1 MGIRPAAAG
10 ADHTVHRPVR
20 GWLRAGA
27 GAGGHGVFGP
37 RPHHGNARV
46 SAVRGALPPGLLRAL
61 ALYFDDGA
69 METGGMPLRL
79 IPTKTAAGTRALP
92 AVRVRELVLEADG
105 APRRYTG
112 VCAVFTPEPLADGG
126 FCAIVPAEGGVC
138 GA

>member
-1 MGIRPAAAG
+1 
-10 ADHTVHRPVR
+10 
-20 GWLRAGA
+20 
-27 GAGGHGVFGP
+27 
-37 RPHHGNARV
+37 
-46 SAVRGALPPGLLRAL
+46 
-61 ALYFDDGA
+61 

>member
-1 MGIRPAAAG
+1 MR
-10 ADHTVHRPVR
+10 
-20 GWLRAGA
+20 
-27 GAGGHGVFGP
+27 
-37 RPHHGNARV
+37 
-46 SAVRGALPPGLLRAL
+46 S
-61 ALYFDDGA
+61 
-69 METGGMPLRL
+69 
-79 IPTKTAAGTRALP
+79 P

>member
-1 MGIRPAAAG
+1 MALEFASKKETFPKYKVFETELAGRPFVVETG
-10 ADHTVHRPVR
+10 KMCGLSNGSCLVR
-20 GWLRAGA
+20 YGET
-27 GAGGHGVFGP
+27 
-37 RPHHGNARV
+37 
-46 SAVRGALPPGLLRAL
+46 AVLCN
-61 ALYFDDGA
+61 DGA